1 MYTNRLTY
9 RHAYQQIDKQTYIQH
24 TYIQIDIPK
33 TYIPTD
39 RLTYNI
45 HKDRLTD
52 ITSTYIHTDRHTTY
66 TNGTTYT

>member
-33 TYIPTD
+33 TYIPTN